1 MDEDPRLRQP
11 IVAVLGH
18 VDHGKTSLLD
28 RIRSLSHAPSSVMDR
43 EAGGITQHIGATE
56 ISAEVLNGI
65 CAEFLGGR
73 TFASPGLLF
82 IDTPGHASFTA
93 LRKRGGALADI
104 AILVVDLAEGLKP
117 QTLES
122 LRILKESRTPF
133 VVAGNKLDRIHGWR
147 PEPGRSFRASV
158 ASQRKEVVAAFDSK
172 YYDLIGAFAEQGF
185 NLERYDR
192 ISDFTKN
199 IALVPC
205 CAKAEHP
212 EGLVDLLAIT
222 IGLAERFLEA
232 QLTDI
237 EGPAEAT
244 VLEAPTLEGLG
255 RVLDVILHR
264 GTLRARDRV
273 LGLTANGI
281 HRTRV
286 KVMKR
291 PAEAAQ
297 MRDAGD
303 RWINI
308 DAAQA
313 AGGVRIALQEPA
325 DILPGTTLRVIPD
338 DPELVIDVES
348 AARSERD
355 AMDEAFDLV
364 EEGVVIRADSIGGLE
379 ALFHELK
386 GHEIPVARAS
396 VGPADKRDVLF
407 LGHLPQPEHR
417 VALTLHVGMR
427 PNAKE
432 HLGAGDVGPVHH
444 LEGDVIFQLV
454 ESYLTWREETLE
466 EADRTSGHGRVFRPG
481 KVLVLPDHVFH
492 AKNPIVVGV
501 RILEGELRVGQALIT
516 LEGETV
522 GRVDSIQLKR
532 EEVDR
537 ATRGDEVA
545 IRIPRAS
552 TSKGF
557 DEGIVALADLP
568 EAHYSVLR
576 KRGIEPADQE
586 LVDDLLRIHRSED
599 HFWGRGRV

>member
-1 MDEDPRLRQP
+1 M
-11 IVAVLGH
+11 
-18 VDHGKTSLLD
+18 
-28 RIRSLSHAPSSVMDR
+28 
-43 EAGGITQHIGATE
+43 
-56 ISAEVLNGI
+56 
-65 CAEFLGGR
+65 
-73 TFASPGLLF
+73 
-82 IDTPGHASFTA
+82 
-93 LRKRGGALADI
+93 
-104 AILVVDLAEGLKP
+104 
-117 QTLES
+117 
-122 LRILKESRTPF
+122 
-133 VVAGNKLDRIHGWR
+133 
-147 PEPGRSFRASV
+147 
-158 ASQRKEVVAAFDSK
+158 
-172 YYDLIGAFAEQGF
+172 
-185 NLERYDR
+185 
-192 ISDFTKN
+192 
-199 IALVPC
+199 PC

-291 PAEAAQ
+291 PAEAQ
-297 MRDAGD
+297 MRDAG
-303 RWINI
+303 I
-308 DAAQA
+308 DGSTSMPPKQ
-313 AGGVRIALQEPA
+313 GGVRIALQEPA

-386 GHEIPVARAS
+386 GHEIPVARIRGTRGQTGRS
-396 VGPADKRDVLF
+396 VPRSSPA
-407 LGHLPQPEHR
+407 PEHR

-466 EADRTSGHGRVFRPG
+466 EAERTSGHGRVFRPG

-576 KRGIEPADQE
+576 KRGIEPAEQE